1 MVSGNNT
8 SLFTA
13 SGAGAN
19 LLQGIPQESDLAVH
33 QPKVDK
39 GMRKSYLY
47 VQGMSPLD
55 NHYRTHQRSK
65 HSL

>member
-13 SGAGAN
+13 SGAGAK

-33 QPKVDK
+33 QPRVLLSIHAGSWETGFQSTQDALAEAV
-39 GMRKSYLY
+39 G
-47 VQGMSPLD
+47 
-55 NHYRTHQRSK
+55 SK
-65 HSL
+65 Q

>member
-47 VQGMSPLD
+47 VQDMSPF
-55 NHYRTHQRSK
+55 NG
-65 HSL
+65 

>member
-13 SGAGAN
+13 SGAGAK

-33 QPKVDK
+33 QPRVDK
-39 GMRKSYLY
+39 GMRKSYLSIY
-47 VQGMSPLD
+47 GMSPF
-55 NHYRTHQRSK
+55 NG
-65 HSL
+65 